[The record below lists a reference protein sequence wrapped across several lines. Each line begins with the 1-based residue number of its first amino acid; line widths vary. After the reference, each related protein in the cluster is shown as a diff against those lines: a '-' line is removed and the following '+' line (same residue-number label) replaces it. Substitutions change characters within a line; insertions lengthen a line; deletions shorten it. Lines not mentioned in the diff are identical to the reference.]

1 MLKRLRSLSK
11 RLFIVLNGVAVAAIF
26 LSYLATLIS
35 PERFPLLAF
44 FGVAYG
50 PILLVNILFILFW
63 LLVKKRLALIS
74 SIAILIG
81 FVPLSNY
88 FQINPTFSKINP
100 PEPHIRV
107 VSQNVKLFGWYNW
120 SENIANRDDMMSSL
134 EKINGDI
141 YCFQEFFHNSGP
153 GIFETKELLKLVL
166 DAPHV
171 YDEYTATVG
180 KTQHYGIAIYSKYPM
195 VNTGQIRFEGE
206 KNNNMCIY
214 TDVVV
219 YEDTI
224 RIYNV
229 HAASIRFTDTHY
241 AVVKELSSQKEK
253 AKIEISDFVGIAK
266 RMANAYRRRA
276 QQVEKIKAHALE
288 SPYPVII
295 CGDFNDTPV
304 SYSYAT
310 ISDGLEDAFKVSGS
324 GIGSTYIGAFPSF
337 RIDYI
342 FHSTEYKSGNY
353 TTHPEEVSDH
363 RAISCDLYL
372 EESI

>member
-1 MLKRLRSLSK
+1 
-11 RLFIVLNGVAVAAIF
+11 
-26 LSYLATLIS
+26 
-35 PERFPLLAF
+35 
-44 FGVAYG
+44 
-50 PILLVNILFILFW
+50 
-63 LLVKKRLALIS
+63 
-74 SIAILIG
+74 
-81 FVPLSNY
+81 
-88 FQINPTFSKINP
+88 
-100 PEPHIRV
+100 
-107 VSQNVKLFGWYNW
+107 
-120 SENIANRDDMMSSL
+120 MMSSL

-171 YDEYTATVG
+171 YEAYTATVG

-195 VNTGQIRFEGE
+195 VNTGQIRFQGE

-219 YEDTI
+219 YDDTI

-241 AVVKELSSQKEK
+241 AVVKELNSQKEK

-276 QQVEKIKAHALE
+276 QQVEKIKAHALQ
-288 SPYPVII
+288 SPYPVVI

-310 ISDGLEDAFKVSGS
+310 ISDGLKDAFKVSGS

-342 FHSTEYKSGNY
+342 FHSPEYKSGNY
-353 TTHPEEVSDH
+353 TTHSEEVSDH

-372 EESI
+372 EEPL